1 MYDST
6 TTGNIIYRPVSAA
19 TGYSSRLLKLGEVNN
34 KGIEL
39 MLSLNEPVKLDG
51 LSRITLLTCTKN
63 VGEVVRL
70 GESTTDDI

>member
-1 MYDST
+1 VYDRT
-6 TTGNIIYRPVSAA
+6 TTGHIIYQPVSAA
-19 TGYSSRLLKLGEVNN
+19 TGYSSKLLKLGEVNN
-34 KGIEL
+34 KGTEL

-51 LSRITLLTCTKN
+51 LSWTTLLTCTKN